1 LTAANEDHPP
11 YQVPRFE
18 TAFALEQM
26 KSVQL
31 LQRSLSYY
39 WPTHLAVVLGV
50 ATSVAVLTGALMVG
64 DSVRT
69 SLRDLLLNRLGNTD
83 LVISA
88 SGYCREQLAQD
99 LESNNQFAKHFRS
112 ACPLILRRD

>member
-1 LTAANEDHPP
+1 M
-11 YQVPRFE
+11 PRFE